1 MIPNI
6 DEGWGIKQMK
16 NRCLIL
22 VSRIEKKTSKFV
34 SDVCDVVI
42 DNGVIPLVPIDATDI
57 KSADINI
64 PEMLMES
71 DALIVIYRDDPDP
84 NASESSGTE
93 EEIWEVI
100 NDAESIGKRVAF
112 IDSDREYEPSLDEY
126 IKKALTYEM

>member
-1 MIPNI
+1 
-6 DEGWGIKQMK
+6 MK

-34 SDVCDVVI
+34 SDVCDAVI
-42 DNGVIPLVPIDATDI
+42 DNDNIPLVPIDATDI
-57 KSADINI
+57 KSLDINI

-71 DALIVIYRDDPDP
+71 DTLIVIYRDDPDP
-84 NASESSGTE
+84 NASEASGTE
-93 EEIWEVI
+93 EEIWEII

-112 IDSDREYEPSLDEY
+112 IDSDREYEPSPGEY